1 MEVKDI
7 IKKRE
12 ILEKDILKYLDVR
25 LNEFLNETSL
35 SPSNIYVSLSEV
47 YLIGNPIPVRIIV
60 EKVKVDIRL

>member
-60 EKVKVDIRL
+60 EKVKVDIQL